1 MSRDSLAMQVQEV
14 LERKAKVSVRSGV
27 ALLREKKRRRT
38 VMQVELV
45 AVPDGA
51 TVINV
56 EKLGE
61 LSGVRGQ
68 FRSRCDYLV
77 LFRKTGADAAVF
89 VELKKTLQEGSKGLE
104 QLRKSPAYLD
114 YLKTIYSIHFD
125 DDAEPSR
132 RMAIRYLLVGE
143 RATKL
148 LAMGRVSDP
157 QTLRDE
163 EHRGITVGR
172 VVGNRLH
179 FDRLRGL
186 VA

>member
-1 MSRDSLAMQVQEV
+1 MSRDSLAMQVREV
-14 LERKAKVSVRSGV
+14 LERKAKVPVKGGV
-27 ALLREKKRRRT
+27 ALLREKERRRT

-61 LSGVRGQ
+61 LSGVRGE

-77 LFRKTGADAAVF
+77 LFCKTGADAAVS

-104 QLRKSPAYLD
+104 QLRRSPAYLD
-114 YLKTIYSIHFD
+114 YLRTICSIHFD
-125 DDAEPSR
+125 GDAEPSR
-132 RMAIRYLLVGE
+132 SMAIRYLLAGE
-143 RATKL
+143 RVTEL
-148 LAMGRVSDP
+148 LAMRRVSDP
-157 QTLRDE
+157 QALRDE
-163 EHRGITVGR
+163 EYHGITVGR